1 MSDDAFTEL
10 IDAAKSGSDE
20 AWAELLGPIAPK
32 LVGYLR
38 MRGSKDPEAAA
49 GDVFVDV
56 ARNLA
61 GFTGGRENF
70 KSWVFVIAHRRVIDE
85 YRRIQARP
93 DEILTDVPVE
103 SASAASAEEV
113 ALWSVSSDAVTAM
126 LADLTAPQRDVVFL
140 RVVAELTVEETAQ
153 VLNRPVTSVKAL
165 QRRGLAA
172 LRRQIAQMGVSR

>member
-93 DEILTDVPVE
+93 DEIQR
-103 SASAASAEEV
+103 ARR
-113 ALWSVSSDAVTAM
+113 ALKRW
-126 LADLTAPQRDVVFL
+126 LC
-140 RVVAELTVEETAQ
+140 
-153 VLNRPVTSVKAL
+153 
-165 QRRGLAA
+165 GLFRAT
-172 LRRQIAQMGVSR
+172 R